1 MNAVTSCLKFLLI
14 LILQI
19 LSVISPNLE
28 NFVHYQISMDVNTNL
43 MHGKV
48 LLFAKYERRVT
59 DCWFFHC
66 GQKIIFQ
73 RHFWSSTKRVTLLMM
88 GKFDSML
95 KFDEWLDI
103 FIIKGECKRASSKP
117 NSAIQGEIWLFRRFI
132 VIHILHWLHLH
143 CCVISLSELWHHCIV
158 LHPRT
163 LTRPPLFNNNF
174 AWFEET
180 LHG

>member
-66 GQKIIFQ
+66 FICKVVKKLF
-73 RHFWSSTKRVTLLMM
+73 SK
-88 GKFDSML
+88 
-95 KFDEWLDI
+95 DI
-103 FIIKGECKRASSKP
+103 FDLLQKG
-117 NSAIQGEIWLFRRFI
+117 
-132 VIHILHWLHLH
+132 LH
-143 CCVISLSELWHHCIV
+143 
-158 LHPRT
+158 
-163 LTRPPLFNNNF
+163 F
-174 AWFEET
+174 
-180 LHG
+180 

>member
-19 LSVISPNLE
+19 LSVISTNLE

-66 GQKIIFQ
+66 FFCKVVKKLF
-73 RHFWSSTKRVTLLMM
+73 SK
-88 GKFDSML
+88 
-95 KFDEWLDI
+95 DI
-103 FIIKGECKRASSKP
+103 FDLLQKG
-117 NSAIQGEIWLFRRFI
+117 
-132 VIHILHWLHLH
+132 LH
-143 CCVISLSELWHHCIV
+143 
-158 LHPRT
+158 
-163 LTRPPLFNNNF
+163 F
-174 AWFEET
+174 
-180 LHG
+180 

>member
-19 LSVISPNLE
+19 LSVISTNLE

-66 GQKIIFQ
+66 FFVKWSKNYFPKTFLIFYKKGYTSDDGQIWFHVEVWWVIGYFYNQ
-73 RHFWSSTKRVTLLMM
+73 RRVQ
-88 GKFDSML
+88 
-95 KFDEWLDI
+95 
-103 FIIKGECKRASSKP
+103 ASLVKAQLCYSGW
-117 NSAIQGEIWLFRRFI
+117 NLAF
-132 VIHILHWLHLH
+132 
-143 CCVISLSELWHHCIV
+143 
-158 LHPRT
+158 
-163 LTRPPLFNNNF
+163 
-174 AWFEET
+174 
-180 LHG
+180 